1 MTSKRVPLQ
10 SANENEVTELL
21 ERFSAGDPAA
31 SEKLLSLLYSE
42 LHRLA
47 ESFMRKQPS
56 GHTLQATAL
65 VNEAFVRISRG
76 KSRGW
81 QDRAGFMSACARAM
95 RCVLIDHAR
104 ARRARPAAKLEP
116 SALDMVLVSYENR
129 VLDLLALDEAL
140 KKLAKFDA
148 RMAQAVELRFFA
160 GLPMDEVARVLEIPK
175 RTLEREWAAT
185 RVWLFE
191 EMS

>member
-1 MTSKRVPLQ
+1 
-10 SANENEVTELL
+10 
-21 ERFSAGDPAA
+21 
-31 SEKLLSLLYSE
+31 
-42 LHRLA
+42 
-47 ESFMRKQPS
+47 
-56 GHTLQATAL
+56 
-65 VNEAFVRISRG
+65 
-76 KSRGW
+76 
-81 QDRAGFMSACARAM
+81 M